1 METTFSVTL
10 INEEKELNQ
19 TLEVPSDQ
27 YIQDVADE
35 EGIELPYSCRAGSCF
50 NCLAKVVKGT
60 VEQNEQAL
68 KFLKPDEVEAGYILL
83 CVSSPAS
90 NCTILTHQE
99 EEFLS

>member
-1 METTFSVTL
+1 MNATFSVTL
-10 INEEKELNQ
+10 INEAKNLNRTIQ
-19 TLEVPSDQ
+19 VASNQ

-35 EGIELPYSCRAGSCF
+35 QEIELPYSCRAGSCF
-50 NCLAKVVKGT
+50 NCLAKVIDGT
-60 VEQNEQAL
+60 VEQNEQAM

-99 EEFLS
+99 EAFLS